1 MQCLCKD
8 RNTYDYMCLSKTMRK
23 SEEINDRVKGYLMKE
38 TVETMSGSVALK
50 TRKPNKNKR
59 YKQGLNGF

>member
-1 MQCLCKD
+1 
-8 RNTYDYMCLSKTMRK
+8 MRK